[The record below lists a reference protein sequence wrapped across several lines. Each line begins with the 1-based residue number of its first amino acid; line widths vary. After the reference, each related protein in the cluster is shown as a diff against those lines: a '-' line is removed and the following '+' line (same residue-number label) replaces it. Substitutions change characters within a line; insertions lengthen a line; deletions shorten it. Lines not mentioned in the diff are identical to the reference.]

1 MIFITESYGTVF
13 EPKVE
18 EKVVRARYSTSEK
31 NQNGDCINSSWNIVF
46 LGGALEKAKQL
57 KDRQRIHINKAK
69 LTNRS
74 YKDKEGNSKWW
85 MQITAFDFDIL
96 EHGTKS
102 NNNNTT
108 DKTVNKSK
116 QADKPQEIDEDD
128 LPF

>member
-31 NQNGDCINSSWNIVF
+31 NQNGDYINSSWNIVF

-85 MQITAFDFDIL
+85 MQITTFDFDIL

>member
-31 NQNGDCINSSWNIVF
+31 NQNGDYINSSWNIVF

-74 YKDKEGNSKWW
+74 YKDKEGNSNWW

>member
-18 EKVVRARYSTSEK
+18 EKVVKARYSTSEK
-31 NQNGDCINSSWNIVF
+31 DQNGDYINSSWNIIF

-85 MQITAFDFDIL
+85 MQITVFDFDVL
-96 EHGTKS
+96 EHGKK
-102 NNNNTT
+102 NNNDSV
-108 DKTVNKSK
+108 DKPANKSK

>member
-31 NQNGDCINSSWNIVF
+31 NQNGDYINSSWNIVF

-69 LTNRS
+69 LP
-74 YKDKEGNSKWW
+74 
-85 MQITAFDFDIL
+85 I
-96 EHGTKS
+96 
-102 NNNNTT
+102 
-108 DKTVNKSK
+108 KTRKAIQNGGCRLRLLIST
-116 QADKPQEIDEDD
+116 
-128 LPF
+128 F

>member
-31 NQNGDCINSSWNIVF
+31 NQNGDYINSSWNIVF

-85 MQITAFDFDIL
+85 MQITVFDFDIL

-116 QADKPQEIDEDD
+116 QVDKPQEIDEDD

>member
-31 NQNGDCINSSWNIVF
+31 NQNGDYINSSWNIVF

-96 EHGTKS
+96 EHGTYS
-102 NNNNTT
+102 
-108 DKTVNKSK
+108 
-116 QADKPQEIDEDD
+116 
-128 LPF
+128 

>member
-1 MIFITESYGTVF
+1 ML
-13 EPKVE
+13 
-18 EKVVRARYSTSEK
+18 VVRARYSTSEK
-31 NQNGDCINSSWNIVF
+31 NQNGDYINSSWNIVF

-69 LTNRS
+69 PTNRS

-102 NNNNTT
+102 NNNSTT

>member
-1 MIFITESYGTVF
+1 
-13 EPKVE
+13 
-18 EKVVRARYSTSEK
+18 
-31 NQNGDCINSSWNIVF
+31 
-46 LGGALEKAKQL
+46 
-57 KDRQRIHINKAK
+57 
-69 LTNRS
+69 
-74 YKDKEGNSKWW
+74 

-102 NNNNTT
+102 NNNSTT